1 MDTETANARGASP
14 LDSDL
19 ALVATASDKA
29 ELAAAVGQLLASGVG
44 TFFSFGVDSDLNDP
58 NRNIAFL
65 SQSGI
70 GLPDEAYYREPQ
82 HAEVLAAYKAFVPK
96 MLSLVFGLSADDAAA
111 EAATIIDVEAAIAA
125 HHMNVVDT
133 RDLDK
138 VNNPMQW
145 SAFTGSAPGFD
156 WDGAVAAA
164 GLTEEKL
171 ADVLVLNPDAL
182 SGSARLWAELPLEK
196 LKSYTRWRIA
206 VAYSKYLTEEIDQA
220 FFDFYG
226 RTLTGAEEQKERW
239 KRGVQLVNGALGE
252 AIGKLYVQRHFPPE
266 YKAKMEQLV
275 ADLLQAYRESITQLD
290 WMGEETKKKAL
301 EKVDS
306 FDPKIG
312 YPEKWQD
319 YSAMKIGD
327 DLVENVRQA
336 TRFEFNRDIAKLGA
350 PVDRSEWLMSPQTV
364 NAYYKPT
371 WNEIVFPAAILQF
384 PFFDPNRDDA
394 LNYGGI
400 GAVIGHEIGHG
411 FDDQGSKYSAD
422 GSLNNWW
429 TDEDRTEFE
438 KRTKALVEQYD
449 AYIPGEFEPDSPH
462 HVQGALTLGENIG
475 DLGGLTIGLKAYGI
489 ALRREGKTLADAP
502 VIDGYTGVQRVFLSY
517 ARIWQEKR
525 RPEIMQTLLATDPH
539 SPAEFRC
546 NGVVKNVDAFAEAFD
561 VKPGDELYLPPE
573 ERVRI
578 W

>member
-1 MDTETANARGASP
+1 
-14 LDSDL
+14 
-19 ALVATASDKA
+19 
-29 ELAAAVGQLLASGVG
+29 
-44 TFFSFGVDSDLNDP
+44 
-58 NRNIAFL
+58 
-65 SQSGI
+65 
-70 GLPDEAYYREPQ
+70 PDEAYYREPQ

-96 MLSLVFGLSADDAAA
+96 MLALVFGLSADDAAA
-111 EAATIIDVEAAIAA
+111 QAAAIVDVETAIAA

-138 VNNPMQW
+138 VNNPMEW
-145 SAFTGSAPGFD
+145 REFVASAPGFD
-156 WDGAVAAA
+156 WNGAMAAA

-171 ADVLVLNPDAL
+171 ENVLVLNPDAL
-182 SGSARLWAELPLEK
+182 SGGARLWAELPLDTWK
-196 LKSYTRWRIA
+196 AYTRWRIA
-206 VAYSKYLTEEIDQA
+206 VAYSKYLTEEIDA
-220 FFDFYG
+220 ASFDFFG
-226 RTLTGAEEQKERW
+226 RVLTGAQEQKERW

-252 AIGKLYVQRHFPPE
+252 AVGKLYVERHFPPE

-306 FDPKIG
+306 FDLKIG

-319 YSAMKIGD
+319 YSAMAIGD

-336 TRFEFNRDIAKLGA
+336 TRYEFNRDIAKLGA

-411 FDDQGSKYSAD
+411 FDDQGSKYAAD
-422 GSLNNWW
+422 GSLQNWW
-429 TDEDRTEFE
+429 TDEDRAEFE
-438 KRTKALVEQYD
+438 KRTSALVAQYD
-449 AYIPGEFEPDSPH
+449 AYVPGEFGPDSPH
-462 HVQGALTLGENIG
+462 HVQGALTLG
-475 DLGGLTIGLKAYGI
+475 
-489 ALRREGKTLADAP
+489 
-502 VIDGYTGVQRVFLSY
+502 
-517 ARIWQEKR
+517 
-525 RPEIMQTLLATDPH
+525 
-539 SPAEFRC
+539 
-546 NGVVKNVDAFAEAFD
+546 
-561 VKPGDELYLPPE
+561 
-573 ERVRI
+573 
-578 W
+578 